1 MTPGAAGAGRAG
13 ALSPW
18 VEDLGGGRQRMDLL
32 VPDMHCAG
40 CIRKVENG
48 LNALEGVSHARVNL
62 STKRV
67 AVEWSE
73 AETDPES
80 IIDTLETLGFAGR
93 PFDAG
98 KSGEQEDEV
107 RSRALLRALAVS
119 GFASANVMLLS
130 VSVWSGAEDAT
141 RDLFHWISALIAV
154 PATAYAGRPF
164 FHSAAGALRHG
175 GVNMDVPISL
185 GIVLAVALSLFETAT
200 GGVRVYFEASLM
212 LCFFLLAGRYLDHM
226 MRARARSAVTQLLS
240 LSAAGAQVIGPDGA
254 RRFCPVA
261 DITPGMTVAIAPGER
276 VPVDGRVISG
286 ASDLDRSI
294 VTGEAA
300 PETIDTGGLVEAG
313 TLNLTGPLQIAVT
326 AAGRDSFLSQVIG
339 LMETA
344 EQSKDRYVRL
354 ADRAAQIYA
363 PLVHLA
369 AAATFIGWMWWAG
382 DWHLAAV
389 TAIAVLIITCPCAL
403 GLAVPAVQMVASGR
417 LFRRGIMVKDGSA
430 LERLA
435 EIDAVVL
442 DKTGTL
448 TLGQPELVAGPKLN
462 SEHAAMILALARESL
477 HPLAKALVTQS
488 RPVAVPSDDLE
499 EITEVPGAGL
509 SAIYQGKLLKLGS
522 HQWCMGRPETGQP
535 DAVSVLYASL
545 EGDQIAVFIFQD
557 ELRPETAKAIAELKA
572 LGLQVLLL
580 SGDREPA
587 VAAAARQAGIAQ
599 WQAAAKPA
607 GKVDYLAELEAQ
619 GRKLLMV
626 GDGINDAPALAAAH
640 ASMAPANATDIGRTA
655 AGLVFTSAELAAVP
669 YAVQVAR
676 SARRLVHQNF
686 ALAALY
692 NLIAVPIAVLGFA
705 SPLVAAIAMSSSSIV
720 VTANA
725 LRLYGR
731 KTAPAAGAA
740 APTAS
745 AQPGAKREVAA

>member
-1 MTPGAAGAGRAG
+1 MTHG

-18 VEDLGGGRQRMDLL
+18 VEDLGGDRQRMDLL

-48 LNALEGVSHARVNL
+48 LNGLPGVTHARVNL

-67 AVEWSE
+67 AVEWNKAE
-73 AETDPES
+73 ADPQN
-80 IIDTLETLGFAGR
+80 IIDTLDGLGFAAR

-98 KSGEQEDEV
+98 KSGEQEDEA
-107 RSRALLRALAVS
+107 RARALLRALAVS
-119 GFASANVMLLS
+119 GFAAANVMLLS
-130 VSVWSGAEDAT
+130 VSVWSGAEAAT

-175 GVNMDVPISL
+175 RLNMDVPISL
-185 GIVLAVALSLFETAT
+185 GIVLALALSLFETANSGT
-200 GGVRVYFEASLM
+200 RVYFEASLM

-240 LSAAGAQVIGPDGA
+240 LSATGAQVIGPDGE

-261 DITPGMTVAIAPGER
+261 DITPGMIVAIAPGER

-286 ASDLDRSI
+286 TSDLDRSI

-300 PETIDTGGLVEAG
+300 PETIGPSGLVEAG
-313 TLNLTGPLQIAVT
+313 TLNLTGPLQIEVT

-344 EQSKDRYVRL
+344 EQAKDRYVRL

-369 AAATFIGWMWWAG
+369 AAATFLGWLWWAG
-382 DWHLAAV
+382 DWHLALV

-435 EIDAVVL
+435 EVDTVVL

-448 TLGQPELVAGPKLN
+448 TLGQPELVAGPKLKG
-462 SEHAAMILALARESL
+462 EHAAMIVALARESL

-488 RPVAVPSDDLE
+488 KPVAVLGEALE

-509 SAIYQGKLLKLGS
+509 SALYQGKLLKLGS
-522 HQWCMGRPETGQP
+522 HQWCMGRPETARP
-535 DAVSVLYASL
+535 DAVSALYASL
-545 EGDQIAVFIFQD
+545 EGEQIAVFTFQD
-557 ELRPETAKAIAELKA
+557 ELRPESREAVQQLKT
-572 LGLQVLLL
+572 LGLQVMLL

-587 VAAAARQAGIAQ
+587 VAAAARQAGIAH
-599 WQAAAKPA
+599 WQAGAKPA
-607 GKVDYLAELEAQ
+607 GKVDCVENLERQ
-619 GRKLLMV
+619 GRKVLMV

-640 ASMAPANATDIGRTA
+640 ASMAPAGATDIGRTA

-686 ALAALY
+686 ALATLY

-731 KTAPAAGAA
+731 NSAPAHRS
-740 APTAS
+740 T
-745 AQPGAKREVAA
+745 QPATESEAGAKREAAA

>member
-1 MTPGAAGAGRAG
+1 MSKG

-18 VEDLGGGRQRMDLL
+18 VDDLGGGKRRMDLL

-40 CIRKVENG
+40 CIRKVEKG
-48 LNALEGVSHARVNL
+48 LSALEGVSRARVNL

-67 AVEWSE
+67 AVEWDEPAAS
-73 AETDPES
+73 AQAVLDKM
-80 IIDTLETLGFAGR
+80 DNLGFAAR

-98 KSGEQEDEV
+98 KSGEQEDEI
-107 RSRALLRALAVS
+107 RSRALLRALAVA
-119 GFASANVMLLS
+119 GFAAANVMLLS

-141 RDLFHWISALIAV
+141 RELFHWISALIAV
-154 PATAYAGRPF
+154 PAAAYAGRPF
-164 FHSAAGALRHG
+164 FRSAAAALTHG
-175 GVNMDVPISL
+175 RLNMDVPISL

-200 GGVRVYFEASLM
+200 GGVRVYFDASLM

-240 LSAAGAQVIGPDGA
+240 LTATSALVIEPDGE
-254 RRFCPVA
+254 RRYRPVA
-261 DITPGMTVAIAPGER
+261 EIKTGMVIAISPGER
-276 VPVDGRVISG
+276 VPVDGRVVG
-286 ASDLDRSI
+286 GTSDLDRSI

-300 PETIDTGGLVEAG
+300 PEAVGPMGRVEAG
-313 TLNLTGPLQIAVT
+313 TLNLTGPLQIEVT
-326 AAGRDSFLSQVIG
+326 AAGRDSFLSQVID

-363 PLVHLA
+363 PLVHIA
-369 AAATFIGWMWWAG
+369 AAATFAGWMWWAG
-382 DWHLAAV
+382 DWHLALV

-435 EIDAVVL
+435 EVDVVVL

-448 TLGQPELVAGPKLN
+448 TLGQPELVEQSKL
-462 SEHAAMILALARESL
+462 SGAQRAMILALARESL
-477 HPLAKALVTQS
+477 HPLAKALVAQS
-488 RPVAVPSDDLE
+488 KPVAVLADALE
-499 EITEVPGAGL
+499 NVSEMPGAGL
-509 SAIYQGKLLKLGS
+509 SARHQGKLLKLGS
-522 HQWCMGRPETGQP
+522 HQWCFGDEESAKP

-545 EGDQIAVFIFQD
+545 DGAQIAVFTFQD
-557 ELRPETAKAIAELKA
+557 ELRPQTREAIAQLQT
-572 LGLQVLLL
+572 LGLEVALL

-587 VAAAARQAGIAQ
+587 VAAAAHQAGIDR
-599 WQAAAKPA
+599 WHSAAKP
-607 GKVDYLAELEAQ
+607 GDKVAFVTELEQQ
-619 GRKLLMV
+619 GRRVLMV
-626 GDGINDAPALAAAH
+626 GDGINDAPALAAAY
-640 ASMAPANATDIGRTA
+640 ASMAPASATDIGRTA
-655 AGLVFTSAELAAVP
+655 AGLVFTSTELAAVP

-705 SPLVAAIAMSSSSIV
+705 SPLIAAIAMSSSSII

-731 KTAPAAGAA
+731 KAAPSGSLAARERGARSDDKAEAA
-740 APTAS
+740 A
-745 AQPGAKREVAA
+745 